1 MANDLDVHQLG
12 ELPRDAVARLA
23 EKEAGGDRE
32 RAMRVAVQQMQQ
44 APNPSPSPDPRPRPI
59 HYLAIQVGSALT
71 RVTQQHADCSAPA
84 LAIRGGN
91 PKRGGM
97 LQIQM
102 INVFRLLLYIATVVV
117 VVWFVEEIVGRA
129 ILPRIKQVGAIVIV
143 LLILVFALENFPCD
157 QFYVHRLPNEPH
169 RRPDSRVAAR
179 VRVAYMRR
187 LYGVNRLDALS
198 PGIRATALAC

>member
-143 LLILVFALENFPCD
+143 LLILS
-157 QFYVHRLPNEPH
+157 LPSKI
-169 RRPDSRVAAR
+169 SRVISSTFTDYPMSRIDDLIRELQPECALPTCAAF
-179 VRVAYMRR
+179 
-187 LYGVNRLDALS
+187 
-198 PGIRATALAC
+198 TA